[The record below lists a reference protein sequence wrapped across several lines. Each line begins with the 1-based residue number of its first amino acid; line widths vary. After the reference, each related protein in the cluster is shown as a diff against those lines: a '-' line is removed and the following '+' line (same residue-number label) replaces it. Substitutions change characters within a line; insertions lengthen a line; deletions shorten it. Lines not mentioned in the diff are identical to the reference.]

1 MSLTIR
7 QLPMPQTLALFLPLV
22 GVLLLAGVP
31 ARGANLILN
40 GALKPALPGCQAAT
54 TNLPGWTVSAGNIDI
69 VHATCSGIRP
79 AYGTYFVDL
88 TGSGARDVA
97 TISQT
102 ITTEVGQQY
111 RLTFDFGGNPQWQD
125 FPYPN
130 DSSYKAMAVFVNRAI
145 AGIYGVETA
154 GASVTDA
161 QWARHK
167 NLFTATST
175 STEIT
180 FESLNGS
187 VSNPSVFGPF
197 LDWVVVVPVATE

>member
-1 MSLTIR
+1 M
-7 QLPMPQTLALFLPLV
+7 LPMRQPTKWKILALILPLA

-31 ARGANLILN
+31 ACGANLILN
-40 GALKPALPGCQAAT
+40 GALKPASPGCQAAT

-69 VHATCSGIRP
+69 VDATCSGIRP

-88 TGSGARDVA
+88 TGSGASDVA

-102 ITTEVGQQY
+102 IATDVGQQY

-130 DSSYKAMAVFVNRAI
+130 DSSYKAMAVFVNEAI

-161 QWARHK
+161 QWIRHK
-167 NLFTATST
+167 ILFMAAST

-187 VSNPSVFGPF
+187 ISNPSVFGPF
-197 LDWVVVVPVATE
+197 LDWVIVVPVTRE